1 MTLQGLIAHDRG
13 EWFSRLHHEMQQ
25 TREEP
30 AIATAVFDA
39 HLCVAE
45 FLLYGAVPYPE
56 VLALSRSFGDSA
68 SQSGAQR
75 AVAFA
80 RALTGEAALLS
91 GDLTTAE
98 TELRAAADLHA
109 SIGASAGEAHSLQRL
124 AEVRLQ
130 QGDRAEARR
139 LLTRALPRA
148 RWSPIAMHLMQRIHG
163 TTIAAADTPADAYA
177 AAEAAEAS
185 IAREDRCLFC
195 QIMIAVPSAIACA
208 DVGDL
213 DGARRHLREAEHS
226 PALAHSTAWQA
237 AVLEVRAHLAGAEG
251 DEAARGA
258 LFEEAARCF
267 DAAGQP
273 LDAARCR
280 SAAGVSAGSA

>member
-1 MTLQGLIAHDRG
+1 
-13 EWFSRLHHEMQQ
+13 
-25 TREEP
+25 
-30 AIATAVFDA
+30 
-39 HLCVAE
+39 
-45 FLLYGAVPYPE
+45 
-56 VLALSRSFGDSA
+56 
-68 SQSGAQR
+68 
-75 AVAFA
+75 
-80 RALTGEAALLS
+80 
-91 GDLTTAE
+91 
-98 TELRAAADLHA
+98 
-109 SIGASAGEAHSLQRL
+109 
-124 AEVRLQ
+124 
-130 QGDRAEARR
+130 

-213 DGARRHLREAEHS
+213 ESARRHLREAEHS

-237 AVLEVRAHLAGAEG
+237 AVLEVRAHLAQAAGE
-251 DEAARGA
+251 EASRAA
-258 LFEEAARCF
+258 LFEEAAQCF

-280 SAAGVSAGSA
+280 SAAGVSAGSG